1 MEGMYWTN
9 GGPIV
14 SIQLDNETPNV
25 DYLLALREMAVGAGM
40 DPVFFVKTGW
50 PSPNA
55 PVPPGSLVPYY
66 GGYTDQCV
74 QPEGLPWRLWKG
86 EGCVTVC
93 MF

>member
-1 MEGMYWTN
+1 MFARPAWVTHVRSHALAHPGCLTEAGYA
-9 GGPIV
+9 
-14 SIQLDNETPNV
+14 
-25 DYLLALREMAVGAGM
+25 LALGAHAGAGM